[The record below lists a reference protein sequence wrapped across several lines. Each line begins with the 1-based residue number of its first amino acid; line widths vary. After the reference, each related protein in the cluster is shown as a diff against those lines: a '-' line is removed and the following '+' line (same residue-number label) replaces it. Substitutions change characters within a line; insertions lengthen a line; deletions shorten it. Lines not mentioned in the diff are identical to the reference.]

1 MIMAFVES
9 SCLITV
15 GLSLLGTRLSIHRLT
30 LMSVVLLIA
39 TLSIRRIYY
48 VYDITLG
55 THSFILLIIE
65 VIIIVFI
72 GKQSIIKGV
81 MSSLLSYLVLIVIES
96 IIICNLYYIF
106 SVQPSFEYNDY
117 FAKSIVSMVTN
128 IPLLILLYYS
138 YIKGFSIIN
147 LSKEAD

>member
-30 LMSVVLLIA
+30 LMSVVLLVA

>member
-30 LMSVVLLIA
+30 LMSVVLLVA

-81 MSSLLSYLVLIVIES
+81 MSSLLSYLVLIVMES